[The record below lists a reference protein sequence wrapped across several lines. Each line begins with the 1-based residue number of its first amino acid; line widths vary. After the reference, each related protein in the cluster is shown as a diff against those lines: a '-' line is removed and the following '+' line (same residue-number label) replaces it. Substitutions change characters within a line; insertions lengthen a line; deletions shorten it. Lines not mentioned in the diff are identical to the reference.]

1 VGTSARLTF
10 ALGRNRYIPELFAR
24 LSARGVPIYAIAFSF
39 LCGMLVFLP
48 FPGWAQ
54 LVGFISVATVMAYA
68 MAPLALGALRRQD
81 PDRERPYRLWAG
93 SVLAPAGFVVANEII
108 LFSGWAVVWK
118 LIVAIVIGFVLL
130 GISAATSAPERR
142 PSLDWR
148 SGAWVWPFVIGLGV
162 ISYLG
167 SFGPSDAIPFIG
179 LKGATG
185 RLPFGWDMLVMA
197 LFAVGIYYLAIGL
210 RLPAG
215 RAHEYIGDL
224 AAEAEPAEA

>member
-1 VGTSARLTF
+1 
-10 ALGRNRYIPELFAR
+10 
-24 LSARGVPIYAIAFSF
+24 
-39 LCGMLVFLP
+39 
-48 FPGWAQ
+48 
-54 LVGFISVATVMAYA
+54 
-68 MAPLALGALRRQD
+68 
-81 PDRERPYRLWAG
+81 
-93 SVLAPAGFVVANEII
+93 VANEII

-130 GISAATSAPERR
+130 GISAATSTPERR

-162 ISYLG
+162 VSYLG

-185 RLPFGWDMLVMA
+185 KLPFGWDMLVMA

-210 RLPAG
+210 RLPDE